1 MSSSQASTLVNRGG
15 KGGATAGPPPGA
27 SGGAKRRPAG
37 GAKPSSRMT
46 VSDKT
51 AGMFSLRMYNEDAPG
66 LKVGPTAVLV
76 TSLVYIGIVILLHI
90 YGRLRGE

>member
-66 LKVGPTAVLV
+66 LKVYVDDPDPN
-76 TSLVYIGIVILLHI
+76 SL
-90 YGRLRGE
+90 RRGKDV